1 VLVAAGVEVLVVV
14 VCAWSEQLCAGAVVV
29 DAVLDAS
36 LQVFVEAVLE
46 EQQALPEVVV
56 PDLQHAGLP
65 VVLSITG
72 FDIGFVL
79 STLTTGVEVLEV
91 AVDVVVCANIAVEA
105 NNIAKAKISFFIV
118 LFIYVL

>member
-1 VLVAAGVEVLVVV
+1 
-14 VCAWSEQLCAGAVVV
+14 LCAGAVVV

>member
-1 VLVAAGVEVLVVV
+1 LCTGAAVVV

-91 AVDVVVCANIAVEA
+91 AVDVVAVCANIAVEA

-118 LFIYVL
+118 LCFYY